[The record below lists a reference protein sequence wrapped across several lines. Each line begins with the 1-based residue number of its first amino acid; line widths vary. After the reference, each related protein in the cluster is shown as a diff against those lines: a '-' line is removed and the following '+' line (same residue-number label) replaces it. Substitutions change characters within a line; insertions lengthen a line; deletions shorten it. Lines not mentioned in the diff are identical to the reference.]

1 MVSAAQLRSLFPRAP
16 SAHID
21 AFAAAHVPLFARYG
35 IDKNVFRRDFFL
47 AQIGHESGGL
57 SIERENLN
65 YSAPRLIAV
74 WPRRFPTLA
83 SAQPYVG
90 NPQKL
95 SNFVYS
101 GRNGN
106 GSEAS
111 GDGFLFRGRGYMQL
125 TGRECY
131 REAGSRATLDLVG
144 SPDKVFAPD
153 HALNVALAY
162 WKWKGANAVC
172 DGGDFKA
179 VTKIVNG
186 GTIGMPER
194 VAWLDKVRRVLAE
207 PPPRNLQQNAAL
219 NILVQKALRARG
231 YNGVGA
237 ADGVIGQRTTAAI
250 ADFRL
255 KMGLGVGVLDD
266 KLLTALGIVFP

>member
-1 MVSAAQLRSLFPRAP
+1 MVTKAQYKSLFPLA
-16 SAHID
+16 SGAHIE
-21 AFAAAHVPLFARYG
+21 ACAANSAALFASYG
-35 IDKNVFRRDFFL
+35 IDKNSFRRDFFL

-65 YSAPRLIAV
+65 YSAPRLMVV

-83 SAQPYVG
+83 SAQPYAG

-95 SNFVYS
+95 ANFVYS

-106 GSEAS
+106 GPEAS

-125 TGRECY
+125 TGREGY
-131 REAGSRATLDLVG
+131 REAGNRAGLDLVG
-144 SPDKVFAPD
+144 SPDKVFAPE
-153 HALNVALAY
+153 HALNVALAF

-194 VAWLDKVRRVLAE
+194 EAWLDKVRRVLAE
-207 PPPRNLQQNAAL
+207 PPPRKLVPSAAL

-231 YNGVGA
+231 YDGIGA
-237 ADGVIGQRTTAAI
+237 ADGVIGARTTAAI
-250 ADFRL
+250 VDFRTKNAL
-255 KMGLGVGVLDD
+255 GEGLLDN
-266 KLLTALGIVFP
+266 KLLAALGIVFP

>member
-1 MVSAAQLRSLFPRAP
+1 MISAAQLKMLFPRAS

-21 AFAAAHVPLFARYG
+21 TFAAAHVSLFARYG
-35 IDKNVFRRDFFL
+35 IDKNLFRRDFFL
-47 AQIGHESGGL
+47 AQIGHESAGM

-65 YSAPRLIAV
+65 YSAARLMVV
-74 WPRRFPTLA
+74 WPRRFPTLD
-83 SAQPYVG
+83 SAQSYAG

-95 SNFVYS
+95 ANFVYS

-106 GSEAS
+106 GTEAS

-125 TGRECY
+125 TGREGY
-131 REAGSRATLDLVG
+131 REAGSRAALDLIS
-144 SPDKVFAPD
+144 SPDKVFATD
-153 HALNVALAY
+153 HALNVALAF

-172 DGGDFKA
+172 DSGDFKA

-207 PPPRNLQQNAAL
+207 PPPRKLQPNVAL

-231 YNGVGA
+231 YIGIGA
-237 ADGVIGQRTTAAI
+237 ADGVIGSRTTAAI

-255 KMGLGVGVLDD
+255 KKGLGVGVLDD
-266 KLLTALGIVFP
+266 KLLTALGVVFP